1 MTFGMDLQ
9 DEKTRKGSWTRDEDM
24 LLYSCLARVYIARAS
39 GLKRS
44 GKSCRM
50 RWMNYLHPDLKHG
63 PLSEVEE
70 DTILQL
76 HARWV
81 TDGLGSPARML
92 PGRTDNEIKNY
103 WRSHLRKKT
112 QEEKM
117 QRESEAA
124 SGASSHLS
132 AGKEDIQDA
141 KTSSSEDNRPPIY
154 DCN

>member
-39 GLKRS
+39 
-44 GKSCRM
+44 
-50 RWMNYLHPDLKHG
+50 
-63 PLSEVEE
+63 
-70 DTILQL
+70 
-76 HARWV
+76 
-81 TDGLGSPARML
+81 
-92 PGRTDNEIKNY
+92 
-103 WRSHLRKKT
+103 
-112 QEEKM
+112 EEKM

-124 SGASSHLS
+124 SGASSRLS